1 MLDDQWFAVPRKV
14 AKEKELRKPSYE
26 NVISPNRFEPLIC
39 DKNKNENLHH
49 QEKYKLFN
57 QIDFKVAEPT
67 VPKKLSLNSNDGSI
81 VKTLFIG
88 NLNNNLAEQDL
99 IELFRSQTA
108 NYLRNTCHVKLILCS
123 KISNSC
129 DFAFVTGP
137 EHVLNELVKLNGI
150 DFQEIILVL
159 DEAKKKPPK
168 PSLLPFPVSFSQKSQ
183 SQTGFDSTGST

>member
-1 MLDDQWFAVPRKV
+1 MLNDQRFAVPRKV

-26 NVISPNRFEPLIC
+26 NVISPYRFESLSC
-39 DKNKNENLHH
+39 DKNENKNLHH

-67 VPKKLSLNSNDGSI
+67 VPKKLTLNSNDGSI
-81 VKTLFIG
+81 VKTLYIG
-88 NLNNNLAEQDL
+88 NLNKNLAEQDL
-99 IELFRSQTA
+99 IDLFRSQTA

-150 DFQEIILVL
+150 DFQEIILVI
-159 DEAKKKPPK
+159 DEAKKEVP
-168 PSLLPFPVSFSQKSQ
+168 
-183 SQTGFDSTGST
+183 

>member
-1 MLDDQWFAVPRKV
+1 MLDDQRFAVPRKV

-26 NVISPNRFEPLIC
+26 NVISPNRFEPLSC
-39 DKNKNENLHH
+39 DKNENENLHH

-67 VPKKLSLNSNDGSI
+67 VPKKLTLNSNDGSI
-81 VKTLFIG
+81 VKTLYIG
-88 NLNNNLAEQDL
+88 NLKKNLAEQDL
-99 IELFRSQTA
+99 IDLFRSQTA
-108 NYLRNTCHVKLILCS
+108 NYLRNT
-123 KISNSC
+123 C

-150 DFQEIILVL
+150 DFQEIILVI

-168 PSLLPFPVSFSQKSQ
+168 PSLLPFPANFS
-183 SQTGFDSTGST
+183 